1 MASFLKHFRTVS
13 GLTLLSRIMGFLRD
27 AALAHVVGAGQTMD
41 AYSMAFMMPNLLRRL
56 FGEGALS
63 AAFVPVFTQYLES
76 GDRKAANR
84 FMSLMIVLLVASLA
98 AVTLVVEGALLV
110 LRHSTAGLAKWH
122 LIFGLAAVMFPFAL
136 TICLVA
142 LLQAALACCRHFVMP
157 ALAPILLNL
166 FIIGGAVAA
175 ALAAADDAVTQ
186 VYLIA
191 GTIVAAGVV
200 QVLIQ
205 VPALAKKGLRF
216 VPVWD
221 LRHEGLRRVLR
232 LLGPMVLAIGVIQIN
247 AFMDSAVANLFS
259 PYEVGKETFRIAG
272 REVAYPMET
281 GAASVLYFGQRLYN
295 FPLGVF
301 AIAMATVIFPEL
313 SRYAHRKD
321 LAGMGRVASQGLRLT
336 VFITIPAAFGLV
348 LVCEP
353 LLRLWLGHGRF
364 AADPHAIERAVWVTR
379 VYALGIWAYSINHI
393 LIRAFY
399 AGQDTRTPLRVAL
412 VAAVMNF
419 ALNLVLIWPL
429 AEKGLALATV
439 VSAVVQF
446 AVLAA
451 VLSRRL
457 AHLQWRRLL
466 ATAGR
471 TVVATGVMAGAT
483 AAGVYLAAPAL
494 GLAGRTAAI
503 VQLVFGVVA
512 GAVAFAAT
520 AHLLGM
526 SELKDL
532 LAAGRARDESDPP
545 PPQPLDSD

>member
-110 LRHSTAGLAKWH
+110 LRHSTEGLAKWH

-175 ALAAADDAVTQ
+175 ALAAADAVTQ
-186 VYLIA
+186 VYIIA
-191 GTIVAAGVV
+191 GTVVAAGVV

-205 VPALAKKGLRF
+205 MPALAKKGLRF
-216 VPVWD
+216 FPVWD

-232 LLGPMVLAIGVIQIN
+232 LMGPMVLAIGIVQIN
-247 AFMDSAVANLFS
+247 TFMDSAVANLFS

-364 AADPHAIERAVWVTR
+364 AADPHALERAAWVTR

-393 LIRAFY
+393 LIRALY

-412 VAAVMNF
+412 VAAAMNF

-429 AEKGLALATV
+429 AEMGLALATV
-439 VSAVVQF
+439 ISAVVQF

-457 AHLQWRRLL
+457 AQLEWRRL
-466 ATAGR
+466 ATTVWR
-471 TVVATGVMAGAT
+471 TVVATGVMAAAT
-483 AAGVYLAAPAL
+483 AAAVYWAAPAL
-494 GLAGRTAAI
+494 GLEGRTAAI
-503 VQLVFGVVA
+503 AQLAFGVTA
-512 GAVAFAAT
+512 GVVAFAAT

-532 LAAGRARDESDPP
+532 LAAGRARDETEPP

>member
-13 GLTLLSRIMGFLRD
+13 GLTLLSRVMGLVRD
-27 AALAHVVGAGQTMD
+27 AALAHVIGAGQTMD
-41 AYSMAFMMPNLLRRL
+41 AYSMAFMIPNLLRRL

-84 FMSLMIVLLVASLA
+84 FMSLMIVLLVTSLA
-98 AVTLVVEGALLV
+98 AVTLVAEGALLV
-110 LRHSTAGLAKWH
+110 LRHCTEGLEKWH

-142 LLQAALACCRHFVMP
+142 LLQAALNCCRHFVMP

-166 FIIGGAVAA
+166 FIIGGAVTA

-191 GTIVAAGVV
+191 GTVAVAGVV

-205 VPALAKKGLRF
+205 VPALARKGLKF
-216 VPVWD
+216 VLVWD

-232 LLGPMVLAIGVIQIN
+232 LMGPMVLAIGVIQIN
-247 AFMDSAVANLFS
+247 TFLDSAVANLFS
-259 PYEVGKETFRIAG
+259 PYTEGVTSFEIAG
-272 REVAYPMET
+272 RQVAYPMKT
-281 GAASVLYFGQRLYN
+281 GAATMLYFGQRLYN

-353 LLRLWLGHGRF
+353 LLRLWLEHGRF
-364 AADPHAIERAVWVTR
+364 AADPGAVARAAWVTR
-379 VYALGIWAYSINHI
+379 VYALGIWAYSTNHI

-399 AGQDTRTPLRVAL
+399 ANQDTRTPLRVAM
-412 VAAVMNF
+412 VAAAMNF
-419 ALNLVLIWPL
+419 GLNLVLIWPL

-439 VSAVVQF
+439 LSAVVQF
-446 AVLAA
+446 AFLAGI
-451 VLSRRL
+451 LSRRL
-457 AHLQWRRLL
+457 AQLEWRRLVTTVGQTVL
-466 ATAGR
+466 ATA
-471 TVVATGVMAGAT
+471 VMAAAT
-483 AAGVYLAAPAL
+483 AAAVYWAAPAL
-494 GLAGRTAAI
+494 DLAGRTAAI

-512 GAVAFAAT
+512 GIVAYLAA
-520 AHLLGM
+520 AWLLHM
-526 SELKDL
+526 TELKDL
-532 LAAGRARDESDPP
+532 LALSRASDKTEPP